1 MSGVH
6 NKVKHTLKV
15 FKQMLQDSSMYLI
28 ILWIP
33 GIIRMFQDGGLYDIK
48 TSPWF
53 AEQINI
59 LVSMIET
66 SVMKELNKNFELKR
80 TVMQIGKVLRNMSVS
95 KVPWEFRI
103 ATTYNFAVIYPWNLL
118 FAAVYFL
125 TVSIVFSIYKQN
137 FTAQWLKN

>member
-66 SVMKELNKNFELKR
+66 SVMKELNMNFELKR

>member
-1 MSGVH
+1 M
-6 NKVKHTLKV
+6 
-15 FKQMLQDSSMYLI
+15 FQDSSMYLI

-53 AEQINI
+53 AEQINV

-66 SVMKELNKNFELKR
+66 SVMKELNMNFELKR

-118 FAAVYFL
+118 FAVVYFL